1 MRISRVMSRLAVQ
14 LLIAAGMVL
23 LLPSCSSLSLQQVD
37 YAWPV
42 ESEIKVNQQNIV
54 EEGRYAIS
62 FRVAQLATEE
72 FGDSVALR
80 GKKLRML
87 RSVEGYYF
95 VTAPKFKHVY
105 VFSPG
110 PSELVLKSKIEVSQI
125 GLTAPALN
133 QRPPYVE
140 LLDGKNPKVYLTSDN
155 IEEEK
160 KQ

>member
-1 MRISRVMSRLAVQ
+1 MVKLAS
-14 LLIAAGMVL
+14 LLLAAGAAVTV
-23 LLPSCSSLSLQQVD
+23 LPSCSSLSLQQVD

-42 ESEIKVNQQNIV
+42 ESEIKVSPQNVV
-54 EEGRYAIS
+54 EENRYAIS
-62 FRVAQLATEE
+62 FRVPQLAAEE
-72 FGDSVALR
+72 FGDSTALK
-80 GKKLRML
+80 GKKVRML

-95 VTAPKFKHVY
+95 VTAPTFKNVY

-110 PSELVLKSKIEVSQI
+110 PSELVLKSKIEVSKT
-125 GLTAPALN
+125 GLSAPALN

-140 LLDGKNPKVYLTSDN
+140 LLDGKNPKINLTSDN

>member
-1 MRISRVMSRLAVQ
+1 MSKLAILP
-14 LLIAAGMVL
+14 LLVAGTL
-23 LLPSCSSLSLQQVD
+23 FLFPSCSSLALQQVD
-37 YAWPV
+37 FAWPV
-42 ESEIKVNQQNIV
+42 ESELNVSQDNVV
-54 EEGRYAIS
+54 EEGRYAVS

-72 FGDSVALR
+72 FADSTALR

-95 VTAPKFKHVY
+95 VTGPKFKNVY

-110 PSELVLKSKIEVSQI
+110 PSELVLKSKIQVSTT

-133 QRPPYVE
+133 QRAPYVE